1 MRARAYIIPPCLF
14 LSIIAGCARRAEP
27 APQVAVTPGARLDRS
42 EAAGGQAV
50 DAKYEWAVGADATP
64 LPPDLTVFVHL
75 LDQSGAL
82 IWAGDHRPPVPSQEW
97 TPGRVIA
104 YARPVV
110 IPRGLGR
117 GLLTLRVGLYD
128 RRGARLALRGDD
140 DGRQSYRVATLRAL
154 PPGHE
159 PSAVFG
165 EGWHDVEIPDNT
177 GAGEWHWSRQAGT
190 ILMRNPRRAATL
202 VLDLDQPMTSLPA
215 AQRIEVRIGD
225 HVVDGFDVAPGQREL
240 RRIPVAVDALGA
252 DEIVSFAL
260 TVEPTFVPSKI
271 EAGNGDGREL
281 GIRVFHAYL
290 TTEPGG

>member
-1 MRARAYIIPPCLF
+1 
-14 LSIIAGCARRAEP
+14 
-27 APQVAVTPGARLDRS
+27 VTPGARLDRS

-50 DAKYEWAVGADATP
+50 DARYEWAVGADATP

-82 IWAGDHRPPVPSQEW
+82 VWAGDHRPPVPSQEW
-97 TPGRVIA
+97 TRGRVIE

-110 IPRGLGR
+110 IPRGLRR

-128 RRGARLALRGDD
+128 STGARLTLQGDD
-140 DGRQSYRVATLRAL
+140 DGRQAYRVATLRTL
-154 PPGHE
+154 PPGSE

-177 GAGEWHWSRQAGT
+177 GTGEWHWSRQAGT
-190 ILMRNPRRAATL
+190 ILMRNPRRASTL

-215 AQRIEVRIGD
+215 AQRIEVRLGD
-225 HVVDGFDVAPGQREL
+225 HVLAGFEVAPGQREL
-240 RRIPVAVDALGA
+240 RRIPVAADALGA
-252 DEIVSFAL
+252 AEIVSFAL
-260 TVEPTFVPSKI
+260 AVDPTFVPAKV

-290 TTEPGG
+290 SAPD